1 MSVSCRATTRNV
13 STSVVNRATETSGS
27 SLEINNARV
36 AAALDDAGFA
46 VATARDDVAAAL
58 DDARFR
64 VAARD
69 NARFAARDDAGCGF
83 RDDTGCANSL
93 LESVVRN
100 NAPLSNSDGTVFFHD
115 TNGTGVRNGL
125 FNYAPLHVSY
135 RLFDNSG
142 LGETL
147 RRALNFLS

>member
-1 MSVSCRATTRNV
+1 MFVSCRATTRNV

-36 AAALDDAGFA
+36 A
-46 VATARDDVAAAL
+46 
-58 DDARFR
+58 
-64 VAARD
+64 AARD